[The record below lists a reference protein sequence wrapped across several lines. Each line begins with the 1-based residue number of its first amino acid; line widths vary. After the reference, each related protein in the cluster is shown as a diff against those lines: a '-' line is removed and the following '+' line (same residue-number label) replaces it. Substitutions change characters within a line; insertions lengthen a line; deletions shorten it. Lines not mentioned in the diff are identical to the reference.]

1 MLYPRERTFFQ
12 RLYALNCG
20 VTMKLD
26 DVPQDAE
33 TSTYAGHS
41 KLLYAVDPEG
51 HYQGAQSA
59 GWDAENYATQQALA
73 ELEQLEEDALQGWRS
88 GQLSPLPCLMYRYRM
103 DELALAQVTGLWRW
117 RIRRHFKSQVFSGL
131 SRAVLS
137 RYADAF
143 GLPTEQLIAYQ
154 QGTVHEL

>member
-1 MLYPRERTFFQ
+1 
-12 RLYALNCG
+12 
-20 VTMKLD
+20 MKLD

-33 TSTYAGHS
+33 TSSYAGHS
-41 KLLYAVDPEG
+41 KLLYAVDPDG

-73 ELEQLEEDALQGWRS
+73 ELALLEQQALQSWRS

-117 RIRRHFKSQVFSGL
+117 RLRRHFKPQVFARL
-131 SRAVLS
+131 SPALLA

-143 GLPTEQLIAYQ
+143 GLATEQLIAYQ

>member
-1 MLYPRERTFFQ
+1 
-12 RLYALNCG
+12 
-20 VTMKLD
+20 MKLD

-33 TSTYAGHS
+33 TSSYAGHS
-41 KLLYAVDPEG
+41 KLLYAVDQQG
-51 HYQGAQSA
+51 RYQGAQSA

-73 ELEQLEEDALQGWRS
+73 ELELLEQEAWHGWRS

-117 RIRRHFKSQVFSGL
+117 RLRRHFKPQVFARL
-131 SRAVLS
+131 SRVVLA

-143 GLPTEQLIAYQ
+143 GLPLEQLLAHQ

>member
-1 MLYPRERTFFQ
+1 
-12 RLYALNCG
+12 
-20 VTMKLD
+20 MKLD

-33 TSTYAGHS
+33 TSSYAGHS
-41 KLLYAVDPEG
+41 KLLYAVDPQG

-59 GWDAENYATQQALA
+59 GWDAENYATQQALD
-73 ELEQLEEDALQGWRS
+73 ELMLLEQQALRDWRS

-117 RIRRHFKSQVFSGL
+117 RVRRHFKPQVFARL
-131 SRAVLS
+131 SPTLLA

-154 QGTVHEL
+154 QGIVHEL

>member
-1 MLYPRERTFFQ
+1 
-12 RLYALNCG
+12 
-20 VTMKLD
+20 MKLD

-33 TSTYAGHS
+33 TSSYAGHS
-41 KLLYAVDPEG
+41 KLLYAIDQEG
-51 HYQGAQSA
+51 QYQGAQSA

-73 ELEQLEEDALQGWRS
+73 ELELLEKNALQGWRS

-117 RIRRHFKSQVFSGL
+117 RVRRHFKPQIFARL
-131 SRAVLS
+131 SPALLS

-154 QGTVHEL
+154 QGSVHEL